1 MSVRFV
7 AIDFETANS
16 FRGSACSV
24 GLSRVVDGTIT
35 ERAHWLMRP
44 PAGYDVFDPR
54 NVSIHRITEAD
65 VAHAPRFAELFIN
78 IMNFLGEDPLV
89 AHNANFDVG
98 VIRSGAEVSE
108 LAVPAFHY
116 GCSLQ
121 LARRNYDLPS
131 YALPNAAAA
140 AGWQITD
147 HHNAQA
153 DADACAAIVMDV
165 CQKLQAPDFPAALR
179 TSELTLK
186 LSPEYVP
193 GESVFS
199 KATRDAIATDGIYDA
214 LRNVARRALPA
225 PEWDLWPQEGTN
237 PAPNIE
243 ADPDHPLFG
252 HHIVFT
258 GGLHISRQ
266 EAKNLAAECGAQTG
280 NRVINKT
287 TILVIGDGF
296 NPADL
301 LRGEPTLSTG
311 TKKAQMVL
319 ERRSAGQQIEIFSE
333 AQFFQALSGNWPDGP
348 ALTPS
353 FATTGTASR

>member
-24 GLSRVVDGTIT
+24 GLSRVENGVVT

-65 VAHAPRFAELFIN
+65 VAHAPRFAELFGN
-78 IMNFLGEDPLV
+78 IMNFVGHDPLV

-116 GCSLQ
+116 ACSLQ
-121 LARRNYDLPS
+121 LARRNYELAS

-140 AGWQITD
+140 AGWEITD

-153 DADACAAIVMDV
+153 DADACAAIVVDICKSV
-165 CQKLQAPDFPAALR
+165 QAPDLGTALAR
-179 TSELTLK
+179 SEIALK

-193 GESVFS
+193 GETVFS
-199 KATRDAIATDGIYDA
+199 KATRDAMATEGIYDA
-214 LRNVARRALPA
+214 ARNVAARALPG
-225 PEWDLWPQEGTN
+225 PQWDLWPQEGTN
-237 PAPNIE
+237 PEPNRN
-243 ADPDHPLFG
+243 ADPEHPLFG
-252 HHIVFT
+252 QHIVFT

-296 NPADL
+296 DPRDL

-319 ERRSAGQQIEIFSE
+319 ERRAAGQQIEIFSE
-333 AQFFQALSGNWPDGP
+333 AQFFQALSGNWPEEG
-348 ALTPS
+348 ALSAS
-353 FATTGTASR
+353 FATTGAASR